1 MTFPTIWDLDYFS
14 VYALQINITVC
25 AEAMD
30 AYIISRQTRDACQ
43 QSFLAGKPIIM
54 ISGNW
59 WQLVTIGGH
68 QWQLV
73 GIDGYQC
80 Q

>member
-1 MTFPTIWDLDYFS
+1 
-14 VYALQINITVC
+14 
-25 AEAMD
+25 MD

-59 WQLVTIGGH
+59 WQTLPYVTWHMMATTG
-68 QWQLV
+68 QLNQIASEQFNFLFKSINGNQYNPV
-73 GIDGYQC
+73 YVITT
-80 Q
+80 